1 MLLYKS
7 FNLCRF
13 TPAKPHK
20 HKSTC
25 IETKKNY
32 IFQKKTEKPKKKK
45 KKAISQDGL
54 QAGQK
59 ETE

>member
-1 MLLYKS
+1 MLLYKF

-25 IETKKNY
+25 TEIKKNY
-32 IFQKKTEKPKKKK
+32 IFQKKTEKPKKRKRK
-45 KKAISQDGL
+45 QFLQGGL